1 MAINQFCYISVSEY
15 LVPAN
20 QVLDHLADHRAWTK
34 EAYDRG
40 VMLFSGRQDPPV
52 GGVLAFRAADLQAA
66 EAFVASDPFVKA
78 GVSRCNVIAFTPTPY
93 PWRNESF
100 NAFATR
106 PIAD

>member
-1 MAINQFCYISVSEY
+1 MAKDEYCFIAISEY
-15 LVPAN
+15 LVPEDG
-20 QVLDHLADHRAWTK
+20 VLDHLADHRAWTK
-34 EAYDRG
+34 DAYDRG

-52 GGVLAFRAADLQAA
+52 GGVLAFRATDRKAA
-66 EAFVASDPFVKA
+66 EAFVASDPFVKG
-78 GVSRCNVIAFTPTPY
+78 GVSRYTVIAFTPTHY